1 MDKLKPCPFCGGEA
15 ELFKDQHDT
24 LKIGY
29 DYFVWCC
36 DVECN
41 GGTDEYT
48 KSDLAIKKWNTRTP
62 DKESVNNAQRYKEEN
77 TKLQLEMLTLE
88 TKYKGLYTARQNIER
103 YKEAL
108 ERVKFLINSHDE
120 GDTSEKYI
128 LDAIVNEVNDSLK
141 ED

>member
-62 DKESVNNAQRYKEEN
+62 DKESVNNAQRYKEA
-77 TKLQLEMLTLE
+77 LEAAQTRINYIDFAIE
-88 TKYKGLYTARQNIER
+88 NIER
-103 YKEAL
+103 THNTDFK
-108 ERVKFLINSHDE
+108 
-120 GDTSEKYI
+120 SEYDKGMLAAIRI
-128 LDAIVNEVNDSLK
+128 LQAFK